1 MKYKINLSGKGADCY
16 LFKLTEEQY
25 QYLSDNEVQQD
36 TMDVLEIQDYLEID
50 DLGESNLT
58 ITGPY
63 AEEDSLY
70 LTVEDEQ
77 GNEIFNSDQEEDSFD
92 EILENSKWVGTDYD
106 ESHFLAIED
115 YVKGNFFSAEIEIDE
130 PFDINKLSLTVTDL
144 AEVRD
149 IVSSV
154 SYDGKELELEWGDYW
169 SKGFSFILNPIC

>member
-50 DLGESNLT
+50 DLGESDLT

-70 LTVEDEQ
+70 LTVEDEE

-92 EILENSKWVGTDYD
+92 EVLENSKWIGTKYD
-106 ESHFLAIED
+106 DNHFLAIED

-130 PFDINKLSLTVTDL
+130 TFDINKLSFSVTDL

-154 SYDGKELELEWGDYW
+154 SYDGKELELEWGDY
-169 SKGFSFILNPIC
+169 SSRGFSFILN